1 MLSVLIVCRQI
12 DDFLLRTI
20 KSVEELKPQILVDV
34 SADGKKPLGVRK
46 NRLISE
52 SAYEWVLILD
62 TGEVVSVKLR
72 NEINDAIKKT
82 STDVH
87 GYEIPYQNYI
97 FGQPVHYGGEKY
109 SRVQFFCKRYG
120 LFTPVPIHEHPIVE
134 GKIGKL
140 TGVIHHY
147 SYRTLPSILIKFTKY
162 AWQMAGE
169 KWKTHEKVTLKK
181 LFFYAPHIVWARAVK
196 DEGWRD
202 GWRGVLIAL
211 CFGYMEGL
219 MYWLLLWRNLFQY

>member
-62 TGEVVSVKLR
+62 TDEVVSVKLR

-109 SRVQFFCKRYG
+109 SWVQFF
-120 LFTPVPIHEHPIVE
+120 F
-134 GKIGKL
+134 
-140 TGVIHHY
+140 
-147 SYRTLPSILIKFTKY
+147 
-162 AWQMAGE
+162 
-169 KWKTHEKVTLKK
+169 
-181 LFFYAPHIVWARAVK
+181 
-196 DEGWRD
+196 
-202 GWRGVLIAL
+202 
-211 CFGYMEGL
+211 
-219 MYWLLLWRNLFQY
+219 